1 MKFLILFCSATLAV
15 ATDGKQSENP
25 PAAVPTPAPGSPE
38 AELVSAGVQA
48 TVPTTKEERNKAV
61 ALRVFEEIFNQGK
74 FSVADEIYAPDFK
87 NHGLKRIDVTDAGSR
102 LTWTDADL
110 KTDQNAVHDEKKA
123 FPDLKMTVNNMV
135 AEGDLVAVHWTF
147 RGTHTHGGYAGL
159 PATGT
164 KVLMTG
170 ITIWRIVDGKIK
182 DEWSSFNEMGAYAQV
197 IAHVKWYLLAGFVG
211 LLLVVVVAER
221 LLCWLIR
228 IAFSKSSIG
237 KRSKS

>member
-1 MKFLILFCSATLAV
+1 MKPTLLILFSLLL
-15 ATDGKQSENP
+15 
-25 PAAVPTPAPGSPE
+25 PAAAH
-38 AELVSAGVQA
+38 A

-87 NHGLKRIDVTDAGSR
+87 NHGLNRP
-102 LTWTDADL
+102 DADL

-123 FPDLKMTVNNMV
+123 FPDLKMTVSNMV

-164 KVLMTG
+164 KVSMTG
-170 ITIWRIVDGKIK
+170 ITIWRIVDGKIT

-197 IAHVKWYLLAGFVG
+197 IAHVKWYLLAGFMAF
-211 LLLVVVVAER
+211 LLVVVMAER

-228 IAFSKSSIG
+228 TAFSKSSTG
-237 KRSKS
+237 RRSKT

>member
-1 MKFLILFCSATLAV
+1 MKPTLLILFSLLL
-15 ATDGKQSENP
+15 
-25 PAAVPTPAPGSPE
+25 PAAAH
-38 AELVSAGVQA
+38 A

-61 ALRVFEEIFNQGK
+61 AMRVFEEIFNQGK

-87 NHGLKRIDVTDAGSR
+87 NHR
-102 LTWTDADL
+102 LDGRYADL
-110 KTDQNAVHDEKKA
+110 TTDQNAVHDEKKA

-147 RGTHTHGGYAGL
+147 RGTHTHGGYGGL

-164 KVLMTG
+164 KVSMRG
-170 ITIWRIVDGKIK
+170 IAIWRIVDGKIT

-197 IAHVKWYLLAGFVG
+197 IAHVKWYLLAAFVAF
-211 LLLVVVVAER
+211 LLLVVMAER

-228 IAFSKSSIG
+228 TAFSKSLAG
-237 KRSKS
+237 RRSKS

>member
-1 MKFLILFCSATLAV
+1 MKPTLLILFSLLL
-15 ATDGKQSENP
+15 
-25 PAAVPTPAPGSPE
+25 PAAAH
-38 AELVSAGVQA
+38 A

-61 ALRVFEEIFNQGK
+61 ALRVFDEIFNQGK

-87 NHGLKRIDVTDAGSR
+87 NHGLDGRY
-102 LTWTDADL
+102 ADL

-170 ITIWRIVDGKIK
+170 ITIWRIVDGKIT
-182 DEWSSFNEMGAYAQV
+182 DEWSSFNEMGAYAQ
-197 IAHVKWYLLAGFVG
+197 ILAHVKWYLLAGFVA
-211 LLLVVVVAER
+211 LLLVVVIAER
-221 LLCWLIR
+221 LFCWLMR
-228 IAFSKSSIG
+228 TAFSKSLARR
-237 KRSKS
+237 KSKS

>member
-1 MKFLILFCSATLAV
+1 MKPTLLILLSLLL
-15 ATDGKQSENP
+15 
-25 PAAVPTPAPGSPE
+25 PAASH
-38 AELVSAGVQA
+38 A

-87 NHGLKRIDVTDAGSR
+87 NHGLKRVDVTATGSR
-102 LTWTDADL
+102 LTWAHADL
-110 KTDQNAVHDEKKA
+110 KTDQDAVHAEKKA

-135 AEGDLVAVHWTF
+135 AEGDLVAVHWIF
-147 RGTHTHGGYAGL
+147 RGTHTHDGYAGM

-170 ITIWRIVDGKIK
+170 MTIWRIVDGKIT
-182 DEWSSFNEMGAYAQV
+182 DEWSSFNEMGAYAQI
-197 IAHVKWYLLAGFVG
+197 IAHVKWYLLAGFVAF
-211 LLLVVVVAER
+211 LLVVVMAER

-228 IAFSKSSIG
+228 TAFSKSLIG
-237 KRSKS
+237 RRSKS

>member
-1 MKFLILFCSATLAV
+1 MKPTLLIVLSLLL
-15 ATDGKQSENP
+15 
-25 PAAVPTPAPGSPE
+25 PAASH
-38 AELVSAGVQA
+38 A
-48 TVPTTKEERNKAV
+48 TVPTTNEERNKAI

-87 NHGLKRIDVTDAGSR
+87 NHGLNRRDAAADTFE
-102 LTWTDADL
+102 LVEVYADL
-110 KTDQNAVHDEKKA
+110 KTDQDAVHAEKKA

-147 RGTHTHGGYAGL
+147 RGTHTHDGYAGL

-164 KVLMTG
+164 KVSMTG
-170 ITIWRIVDGKIK
+170 ITIWRIVDGKIT

-197 IAHVKWYLLAGFVG
+197 IAHVKWYLLAGFVAF
-211 LLLVVVVAER
+211 LLVVVMAER

-228 IAFSKSSIG
+228 TAFSKSSIG
-237 KRSKS
+237 RRSKS

>member
-1 MKFLILFCSATLAV
+1 
-15 ATDGKQSENP
+15 
-25 PAAVPTPAPGSPE
+25 
-38 AELVSAGVQA
+38 
-48 TVPTTKEERNKAV
+48 
-61 ALRVFEEIFNQGK
+61 
-74 FSVADEIYAPDFK
+74 
-87 NHGLKRIDVTDAGSR
+87 
-102 LTWTDADL
+102 
-110 KTDQNAVHDEKKA
+110 
-123 FPDLKMTVNNMV
+123 MTVNNMV

-170 ITIWRIVDGKIK
+170 ITIWHIVDGKIK

>member
-1 MKFLILFCSATLAV
+1 MPPNQSMKPTLLILFSLV
-15 ATDGKQSENP
+15 L
-25 PAAVPTPAPGSPE
+25 PAAAR
-38 AELVSAGVQA
+38 A

-87 NHGLKRIDVTDAGSR
+87 NHGLNRP
-102 LTWTDADL
+102 DADL
-110 KTDQNAVHDEKKA
+110 KTDQDAVHAEKKA

-164 KVLMTG
+164 KVSMTG
-170 ITIWRIVDGKIK
+170 ITIWRIVDGKIT

-197 IAHVKWYLLAGFVG
+197 IAHVKWYLLAGFVAF
-211 LLLVVVVAER
+211 LLVVVIAER

-228 IAFSKSSIG
+228 TAFSKSSIG
-237 KRSKS
+237 RRSKS

>member
-1 MKFLILFCSATLAV
+1 MKQLFLILFSLLW
-15 ATDGKQSENP
+15 
-25 PAAVPTPAPGSPE
+25 PAAAH
-38 AELVSAGVQA
+38 AM
-48 TVPTTKEERNKAV
+48 VPTTKEERNKAV

-87 NHGLKRIDVTDAGSR
+87 NHGLDLDGHDRF
-102 LTWTDADL
+102 ADL

-147 RGTHTHGGYAGL
+147 RGTHTHDGYAGL

-164 KVLMTG
+164 KVSMTG
-170 ITIWRIVDGKIK
+170 ITIWRIVDGKIT

>member
-15 ATDGKQSENP
+15 ATDGTQSENP

-87 NHGLKRIDVTDAGSR
+87 NHGLDLDGHDRF
-102 LTWTDADL
+102 ADL
-110 KTDQNAVHDEKKA
+110 RTDQNAVHDEKKA
-123 FPDLKMTVNNMV
+123 FPDLKMTVNKMV

>member
-15 ATDGKQSENP
+15 ATDGTQSENP
-25 PAAVPTPAPGSPE
+25 PAAVPTPAPGSSE
-38 AELVSAGVQA
+38 AELISAGVQA

-135 AEGDLVAVHWTF
+135 AEGDLVAVHWIF
-147 RGTHTHGGYAGL
+147 RGTHTHSGYAGL

-164 KVLMTG
+164 KITMTG
-170 ITIWRIVDGKIK
+170 MTIWRIVDGKIK
-182 DEWSSFNEMGAYAQV
+182 DEWSSFNEMGAYAQI
-197 IAHVKWYLLAGFVG
+197 IAHVKWYLLAGFVVF
-211 LLLVVVVAER
+211 LLVVVMAER

-228 IAFSKSSIG
+228 TAFSKSSIG
-237 KRSKS
+237 RRSKS

>member
-1 MKFLILFCSATLAV
+1 MKFLLLFCSATLAL
-15 ATDGKQSENP
+15 ATDGTQSANP
-25 PAAVPTPAPGSPE
+25 PAAVPTPAPGSPA
-38 AELVSAGVQA
+38 AELVSAAAQA
-48 TVPTTKEERNKAV
+48 TVPTTKEERNKAI

-87 NHGLKRIDVTDAGSR
+87 NHGLNRP
-102 LTWTDADL
+102 DADL

-147 RGTHTHGGYAGL
+147 RGTHTHGGYADL

-164 KVLMTG
+164 KVSMTG
-170 ITIWRIVDGKIK
+170 ITIWRIVDGKIT

-197 IAHVKWYLLAGFVG
+197 IAHVKWYLLAGFVAF
-211 LLLVVVVAER
+211 LLVVVMAER

-228 IAFSKSSIG
+228 TAFSKSSIG
-237 KRSKS
+237 RRSKS

>member
-1 MKFLILFCSATLAV
+1 MKPTLLILFSLLL
-15 ATDGKQSENP
+15 
-25 PAAVPTPAPGSPE
+25 PAAAH
-38 AELVSAGVQA
+38 A

-87 NHGLKRIDVTDAGSR
+87 NHGLDGRY
-102 LTWTDADL
+102 ADL

-135 AEGDLVAVHWTF
+135 AEGDLVAVRWTF
-147 RGTHTHGGYAGL
+147 RGTHTHGGYADL

-164 KVLMTG
+164 KVSMTG
-170 ITIWRIVDGKIK
+170 ITIWRIVDGKIT
-182 DEWSSFNEMGAYAQV
+182 DEWSSFNEMGAYARV
-197 IAHVKWYLLAGFVG
+197 IAHVKWYLLAGFVAF
-211 LLLVVVVAER
+211 LLVVVMAER

-228 IAFSKSSIG
+228 TAFSKSLAG
-237 KRSKS
+237 RRSKS

>member
-1 MKFLILFCSATLAV
+1 MPVGVAQLWIVRPMKPTLLILFSLLL
-15 ATDGKQSENP
+15 P
-25 PAAVPTPAPGSPE
+25 PAAH
-38 AELVSAGVQA
+38 A

-87 NHGLKRIDVTDAGSR
+87 NRGLNPDGQWVG
-102 LTWTDADL
+102 ADL

-170 ITIWRIVDGKIK
+170 ITIWRIVDGKIT
-182 DEWSSFNEMGAYAQV
+182 DEWSSFNEMGAYAQ
-197 IAHVKWYLLAGFVG
+197 ILAHVKWYLLAGLVA
-211 LLLVVVVAER
+211 LLLVVVIAER
-221 LLCWLIR
+221 LFCWLIR
-228 IAFSKSSIG
+228 IAFSKSLARR
-237 KRSKS
+237 KSKS

>member
-1 MKFLILFCSATLAV
+1 MKPTLLILFSLLL
-15 ATDGKQSENP
+15 
-25 PAAVPTPAPGSPE
+25 PAAAH
-38 AELVSAGVQA
+38 A
-48 TVPTTKEERNKAV
+48 TVPTTKEELNKAV

-87 NHGLKRIDVTDAGSR
+87 NHGLDGRY
-102 LTWTDADL
+102 ADL

-164 KVLMTG
+164 KVSMTG
-170 ITIWRIVDGKIK
+170 ITIWRIVDGKIT

-197 IAHVKWYLLAGFVG
+197 VAHVKWYLLAGFVAF
-211 LLLVVVVAER
+211 LLVVVIAER

-228 IAFSKSSIG
+228 TAFSKSLAG
-237 KRSKS
+237 RRSKS